1 MSDRSV
7 SPSPVSVIS
16 ARSRSGFSETLR
28 RGPCNGPIIDNYTRR
43 NYTVGPGPV
52 GPRARTPS
60 GGLRLNTRCTR
71 LTRLRHRTQSAFTT
85 LFWITCVIH
94 SRRLP
99 SSFSAL
105 PSLARSINGAVHVRL
120 YRVSRKMYKIQQRIQ
135 H

>member
-52 GPRARTPS
+52 GSRARTPS

-85 LFWITCVIH
+85 LWITCVIH
-94 SRRLP
+94 SRLP
-99 SSFSAL
+99 SSAS